1 MMGEVIG
8 MARILTVEQTAEKLQ
23 MSPKTTREMLRL
35 GKLPG
40 RKIGRAWRVS
50 ENDLELWVS
59 VGHAARRGRYVSAR
73 GLLKRFPGS
82 LSSAD
87 MIAEKRAEAQL
98 EEAKL
103 RRGRNQAE
111 KPA

>member
-1 MMGEVIG
+1 
-8 MARILTVEQTAEKLQ
+8 MARILTVEQAAAKLQ
-23 MSPKTTREMLRL
+23 ISTKTTREMLRL

-50 ENDLELWVS
+50 ENELELWVS

-73 GLLKRFPGS
+73 GLLRRFPGS

-87 MIAEKRAEAQL
+87 VIAEKRAEVEL
-98 EEAKL
+98 EEAKH
-103 RRGRNQAE
+103 RRGPNHSEPPR
-111 KPA
+111 